1 MVVTHGMEC
10 KRKSVSRSTIGFMF
24 TIGTSSTLMYNCS
37 LSIFYLAVV
46 RYRKSDM
53 YIKRKL
59 EPSLHAASIVVS
71 IVISVVLLVRENY
84 NAG

>member
-1 MVVTHGMEC
+1 
-10 KRKSVSRSTIGFMF
+10 
-24 TIGTSSTLMYNCS
+24 MYNCS

-59 EPSLHAASIVVS
+59 EPSLHGAASIVVS

>member
-1 MVVTHGMEC
+1 MEC
-10 KRKSVSRSTIGFMF
+10 KRKSVSYSTIGFIF
-24 TIGTSSTLMYNCS
+24 TRGTASTLIYNCS

-59 EPSLHAASIVVS
+59 EPSLHGVASIVVS

>member
-1 MVVTHGMEC
+1 
-10 KRKSVSRSTIGFMF
+10 
-24 TIGTSSTLMYNCS
+24 MYNCS

-59 EPSLHAASIVVS
+59 EPSLHGAASIVVVS
-71 IVISVVLLVRENY
+71 IVMSVVLLVRENY